1 MVQTSDESSRAFDVT
16 FGTSINNFLNN
27 EWRIKMPVNDIIAQA
42 LDNNPLNLKKAFD
55 AEMTTRVRAA
65 LNQKYQD
72 MTQENPEVG
81 EVEAMAADLAAEP
94 VEAEAPV
101 EVEEPAADL
110 PEETEVTEETDT
122 EED

>member
-1 MVQTSDESSRAFDVT
+1 
-16 FGTSINNFLNN
+16 
-27 EWRIKMPVNDIIAQA
+27 

-55 AEMTTRVRAA
+55 DEMTTRVRAA

-94 VEAEAPV
+94 VEAEAPA
-101 EVEEPAADL
+101 EVEEPTADL
-110 PEETEVTEETDT
+110 PEETEVTEETT
-122 EED
+122 ESEED

>member
-16 FGTSINNFLNN
+16 FGISINNILNN
-27 EWRIKMPVNDIIAQA
+27 EWRIEMPVNDIIAQA

-72 MTQENPEVG
+72 MTQENPEVA
-81 EVEAMAADLAAEP
+81 EVETMAADLAAEP
-94 VEAEAPV
+94 VADEAP
-101 EVEEPAADL
+101 EV
-110 PEETEVTEETDT
+110 PEEIPT

>member
-1 MVQTSDESSRAFDVT
+1 
-16 FGTSINNFLNN
+16 
-27 EWRIKMPVNDIIAQA
+27 MPVNDIIQQA

-55 AEMTTRVRAA
+55 DEMTTRVRAA

-72 MTQENPEVG
+72 MTQENPEVA
-81 EVEAMAADLAAEP
+81 EIETMAADLAAEP

-101 EVEEPAADL
+101 EVDEPAVDL
-110 PEETEVTEETDT
+110 PEETEVTEEPTES

>member
-1 MVQTSDESSRAFDVT
+1 
-16 FGTSINNFLNN
+16 
-27 EWRIKMPVNDIIAQA
+27 MPVNDIIAQA

-55 AEMTTRVRAA
+55 DEMTTRVRAA

-94 VEAEAPV
+94 T

-110 PEETEVTEETDT
+110 PEETEVTEETT
-122 EED
+122 ESEED

>member
-1 MVQTSDESSRAFDVT
+1 
-16 FGTSINNFLNN
+16 
-27 EWRIKMPVNDIIAQA
+27 MPVNDIIAQA

-55 AEMTTRVRAA
+55 NEMTTRVRAA

-94 VEAEAPV
+94 A

-110 PEETEVTEETDT
+110 PEETEVTEETT
-122 EED
+122 ESEEN

>member
-1 MVQTSDESSRAFDVT
+1 
-16 FGTSINNFLNN
+16 
-27 EWRIKMPVNDIIAQA
+27 MPVNDIIAQA

-55 AEMTTRVRAA
+55 DEMTTRVRAA

-81 EVEAMAADLAAEP
+81 EVESMAAELSAEP
-94 VEAEAPV
+94 T
-101 EVEEPAADL
+101 EVADEPAVDL